1 VSFWEAEAEDSALY
15 GSLFF
20 RLWCRCLGGELC
32 WVMVAMVAIL
42 HRKQCENCGMIVFN

>member
-1 VSFWEAEAEDSALY
+1 VSFWGAEAEDSALY

-32 WVMVAMVAIL
+32 WVMVAMVAMVAIL
-42 HRKQCENCGMIVFN
+42 HRKQCEIAV